1 MNPRRPLFVV
11 LLLCCTL
18 LLPYFCSGAV
28 KCLHGVTLEGGFV
41 NETFEP
47 SPCADRVPYCRKT
60 LCKSGNGKEW
70 NTWGCYM
77 NNDGPDCERKHVQYA
92 TREIQKSEWQC
103 ECSFGEKHEEM
114 AFTLPPTPAPVTTTT
129 KKPTKAPKPTTTTT
143 KPSKGRRF
151 VAEVPLALGLPM
163 LLGILP
169 FFHDMFAMLY
179 GHHIN

>member
-1 MNPRRPLFVV
+1 MPENWSDLVCPAKGP
-11 LLLCCTL
+11 
-18 LLPYFCSGAV
+18 
-28 KCLHGVTLEGGFV
+28 
-41 NETFEP
+41 
-47 SPCADRVPYCRKT
+47 DYCRKT

-77 NNDGPDCERKHVQYA
+77 NNDGPDCESRSVGVA
-92 TREIQKSEWQC
+92 NDDNPGGSDWQC

-179 GHHIN
+179 GYHIN